1 MNDADKTM
9 PEGDRVCPG
18 GRAWLLSTSLRK
30 MLGQNPETILKGM
43 VREGDTVV
51 DIGCGPGFFTLPLAR
66 MVGEKG
72 SVIALDLQE
81 AMLEKMQLRAEQ
93 SGLLPRI
100 RPQLCTAG
108 SIGCAGPAD
117 FALAF
122 YMVHEVPDAARFMD
136 ETRCMLKERGR
147 LLLVEP
153 KFHVHAAKFWKTV
166 EITWKA
172 GFTLLSEPRIA
183 FSRAVLFE
191 RV

>member
-1 MNDADKTM
+1 MSDAGTSK
-9 PEGDRVCPG
+9 PGGDGVCPAG
-18 GRAWLLSTSLRK
+18 LAWLLTTSLRK

-43 VREGDTVV
+43 VGEGDTVV

-66 MVGEKG
+66 MVGETG
-72 SVIALDLQE
+72 SVIAVDLQE
-81 AMLEKMQLRAEQ
+81 AMLEKMQLRAGQ
-93 SGLLPRI
+93 AGLLPRI
-100 RPQLCTAG
+100 RPVPCSAG
-108 SIGCAGPAD
+108 SIGYAGPAD

-122 YMVHEVPDAARFMD
+122 YMVHEVPDVVRFMD
-136 ETRCMLKERGR
+136 ETHALLKERGR
-147 LLLVEP
+147 FLLVEP
-153 KFHVHAAKFWKTV
+153 KLHVSAAKFWKTV